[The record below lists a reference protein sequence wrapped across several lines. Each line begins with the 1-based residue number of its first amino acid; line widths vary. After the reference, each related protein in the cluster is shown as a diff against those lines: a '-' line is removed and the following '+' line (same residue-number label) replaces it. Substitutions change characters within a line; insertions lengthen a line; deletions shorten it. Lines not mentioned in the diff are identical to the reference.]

1 MRKFV
6 SISILVLLLLQYTLA
21 RSGVE
26 NNNNNNNNNN
36 NRVFTAELTQLTR
49 LNNNIT
55 EEEQYEHE
63 LNFLANRYG
72 WEVLGGI
79 SNVKLMNIA
88 DRRFVMKIGIGEG
101 NIPTNVSQT

>member
-1 MRKFV
+1 MRNFV

-21 RSGVE
+21 RSGVD
-26 NNNNNNNNNN
+26 NNNNNNN

-79 SNVKLMNIA
+79 SNVKLMNFA

-101 NIPTNVSQT
+101 NIPTNVS